1 MGWML
6 WDRLDS
12 NRIENGQWRTRSTA
26 AQTAAVHVGFAG
38 DVYAHNIVVDA
49 SGKAT
54 LLDYGQ
60 CWLLQSCGLSSAQ
73 RASDGVLCIT
83 SGVFHA
89 GASFFYQPDTLPYE
103 AQEVRAFGLFLSDLI
118 ARMDGSAHGGAARQK
133 LEGTA
138 SACLEPDPLK
148 RPAFAAIAAALGFQM
163 NGLHVRMLLY

>member
-1 MGWML
+1 MWALQGTCTPTTSWWTL
-6 WDRLDS
+6 PER
-12 NRIENGQWRTRSTA
+12 RPCSTTVSA
-26 AQTAAVHVGFAG
+26 GSCKAVACH
-38 DVYAHNIVVDA
+38 
-49 SGKAT
+49 
-54 LLDYGQ
+54 LLKSVRRGA
-60 CWLLQSCGLSSAQ
+60 LHH
-73 RASDGVLCIT
+73 

-148 RPAFAAIAAALGFQM
+148 RPAFAAIAAALAS
-163 NGLHVRMLLY
+163 R